1 MGCYSTL
8 KQKYPEKYYLF
19 TSQREESS
27 EAVSQVLDIFR
38 LFASKFKRDLN
49 PEPHWVAATRP
60 TSIIG
65 SNSQGIPALQG
76 RGTRVGAGQPETEKP
91 RSAPSS
97 QVPVWSLCAWG
108 DPALPSDQN
117 YFCPCQENMTSE
129 PWRKGMSNIVYKI
142 QSEEPQWAFI
152 HWAGGEMGKGDT
164 FLEKKEKTGE
174 TTAYIQTRKAW
185 TPRYSSGQALPSNAF
200 TSTHRKPSECH
211 VQSLQ
216 SKTREA
222 QTSEL
227 ETSYKKQA
235 PLEEQRETLG
245 RLWKTSLFS
254 TATKAIRKANI
265 PLLPL
270 PGEWSCPVT
279 VFRAAKASLLV
290 VEWAPPHLTIW
301 QPACHVVCNFA
312 HAGQTGH

>member
-1 MGCYSTL
+1 MGCYLTL
-8 KQKYPEKYYLF
+8 KQKYPEKYYSF
-19 TSQREESS
+19 TSQREKSS

-49 PEPHWVAATRP
+49 PEPHWAAATRP
-60 TSIIG
+60 TSTIG

-76 RGTRVGAGQPETEKP
+76 RGTGVGAGQLGTEKP

-97 QVPVWSLCAWG
+97 QVPVWPLCAWG
-108 DPALPSDQN
+108 DPALPSDRN

-129 PWRKGMSNIVYKI
+129 PWRKGMSNIESTRSNVKNHRGH
-142 QSEEPQWAFI
+142 SLTELAERWVR
-152 HWAGGEMGKGDT
+152 GT
-164 FLEKKEKTGE
+164 LLLREKTGE

-185 TPRYSSGQALPSNAF
+185 TPRDSLGQALPSYAF

-211 VQSLQ
+211 VQSPQ

-235 PLEEQRETLG
+235 PLEEQRETPG

-265 PLLPL
+265 SFVASSRRMELP
-270 PGEWSCPVT
+270 
-279 VFRAAKASLLV
+279 
-290 VEWAPPHLTIW
+290 
-301 QPACHVVCNFA
+301 CHSI
-312 HAGQTGH
+312 